1 MPAGEYARFKRAAVQ
16 SALMQ
21 AGVNAEVLA
30 PVIVPP
36 NSRRRAV
43 FKLGRTQTALEIGFH
58 AARSHD
64 IVDMRECLVI
74 TPGMLALVQDLRVR
88 LMSLFN
94 AGEAAE
100 LHVTETPQGF
110 DLALSS
116 TRKVAPAL
124 TAQMIAAVQGL
135 SIARL
140 VFNNTLLLEQAAPQ
154 VMFDGVTVK
163 LPPQVFLQSTLEG
176 EAALLAG
183 IRGVVGRAKNIAD
196 LFAGVGTF
204 ALPLAKKA
212 KIHAVEQDAPALAA
226 LAEAARNVTG
236 LKPVTTEVRD
246 LFKVPLTPV
255 ELAPYDAVVL
265 DPPRA
270 GAEAQ
275 ARMLAKSK
283 VPVIAY
289 ASCDAGTFARDAAIL
304 IAGGYKIG
312 PVTPIDQFLWS
323 SHIELVAGF
332 KRGK

>member
-1 MPAGEYARFKRAAVQ
+1 MPASEYARFKRAAVQ
-16 SALMQ
+16 HALMQ

-36 NSRRRAV
+36 NTRRRAV
-43 FKLGRTQTALEIGFH
+43 FKIARTKDALEIGFH

-74 TPGMLALVQDLRVR
+74 TPGLLSLVQELRVR
-88 LMSLFN
+88 LMPLFN

-100 LHVTETPQGF
+100 LHVTETVSGF
-110 DLALSS
+110 DLALSG

-124 TAQMIAAVQGL
+124 TALMVAAVQGL
-135 SIARL
+135 PIARL
-140 VFNNTLLLEQAAPQ
+140 VFNNTLLLEHGAPQ

-163 LPPQVFLQSTLEG
+163 LPPQVFLQSTPEG

-183 IRGVVGRAKNIAD
+183 IRAVMGRAKNIAD

-212 KIHAVEQDAPALAA
+212 KIHAVEQDAPALVA
-226 LAEAARNVTG
+226 LAAAAKMPG

-246 LFKVPLTPV
+246 LFKVPLTPI

-270 GAEAQ
+270 GAETQ
-275 ARMLAKSK
+275 ARALAKSK

-304 IAGGYKIG
+304 TAGGYKIG
-312 PVTPIDQFLWS
+312 SVTPIDQFLWS